1 MGIVSK
7 EDGTVATHTVVLPV
21 LVEADDV
28 HRRYCASLVRDGQPD
43 RTLYGE
49 YSVGDSWSGDS
60 ERQKQLAIDDLQR
73 KIMER
78 LRETAGK

>member
-1 MGIVSK
+1 M
-7 EDGTVATHTVVLPV
+7 ATHTVVLPV

-28 HRRYCASLVRDGQPD
+28 HKRYCAFVVRDGQPD
-43 RTLYGE
+43 QTFYGE
-49 YSVGDSWSGDS
+49 YSVDDNWSGDS

-78 LRETAGK
+78 LRETASK